1 LEAWLVGIGTVLV
14 AATLLP
20 FIRGQSWW
28 IRIFDFPRMQIAA
41 AMLLVL
47 LAHVLT
53 VDASPWGQLLRA
65 ALIAGLALQVGHM
78 LPYTRLARSQVE
90 DSRRADP
97 DNSVRLL
104 FANVLQS
111 NRDAAALLAV
121 VRKADP
127 DVVLALEADRWW
139 CEQLAEL
146 SRSHPFTVLR
156 PQDNT
161 YGMLLYS
168 RLALIEPVVS
178 HLVQDDVPSIHTGLR
193 LPSGRLIKL
202 HCLHPRPPAPTES
215 DSSVPRDAELLIVGR
230 AVREDPGPTVVMG
243 DMNDV
248 AWSHTSQLFRDIS
261 GLLDPRVG
269 RGFFNTFNA
278 KHALIRFPLDHFFH
292 SNDFRLVEFCR
303 MPYIGSDHF
312 PVYIHLSHEPD
323 AVREQAEPA
332 ADAEEGREAEEKI
345 AQAPAAGTSRPAE
358 PVLQSR
364 SSAAG

>member
-1 LEAWLVGIGTVLV
+1 MEPWLVGVGWVFV

-20 FIRGQSWW
+20 LTRRQSWW
-28 IRIFDFPRMQIAA
+28 VRIFDFPRAQIAA

-47 LAHVLT
+47 LIHALT
-53 VDASPWGQLLRA
+53 VDAGAWGQALRL
-65 ALIAGLALQVGHM
+65 ALIVCLAMQVLNM
-78 LPYTRLARSQVE
+78 LPYTRLGRTQVQGS
-90 DSRRADP
+90 DKPDP

-121 VRKADP
+121 VRDADP

-139 CEQLAEL
+139 SEQLSEL
-146 SRSHPFTVLR
+146 SRTHPFTVLR

-161 YGMLLYS
+161 YGMLLFS
-168 RLALIEPVVS
+168 RLELSEPRVS

-202 HCLHPRPPAPTES
+202 HCLHPRPPSPTES
-215 DSSVPRDAELLIVGR
+215 DSSVPRDAELLMVGR
-230 AVREDPGPTVVMG
+230 AVREDPGPVIVMG

-248 AWSHTSQLFRDIS
+248 AWSHTSRLFRDIS
-261 GLLDPRVG
+261 GLLDPRMG

-303 MPYIGSDHF
+303 MRYIGSDHF
-312 PVYIHLSHEPD
+312 PVYIHLSHEPES
-323 AVREQAEPA
+323 AQVQPEPA
-332 ADAEEGREAEEKI
+332 ADADERREASEKI
-345 AQAPAAGTSRPAE
+345 AEAAVAGTPRT
-358 PVLQSR
+358 VH
-364 SSAAG
+364 